1 MYTFFKSNVAAIAA
15 SMLDY
20 LVTFLLVQIF
30 HSAPLVGS
38 VAGTASGGV
47 LNFAMGRNWVF
58 SATAQGVKGQ
68 AIKYLLVWVGSFVL
82 NQAGFLLLYQ
92 FMGLHYMI
100 AKVGVS
106 VFIGISYN
114 YLLQKTFVF
123 AHSRVPQQTL

>member
-1 MYTFFKSNVAAIAA
+1 
-15 SMLDY
+15 MLDY
-20 LVTFLLVQIF
+20 LVTFLLVQVF
-30 HSAPLVGS
+30 HSAVLIGS
-38 VAGTASGGV
+38 VLGTASGGV

-58 SATAQGVKGQ
+58 GATSQGVKGQ
-68 AIKYLLVWVGSFVL
+68 AIKYLLVWLGSFAL
-82 NQAGFLLLYQ
+82 NQAGFILLYKVL
-92 FMGLHYMI
+92 GVHYMI